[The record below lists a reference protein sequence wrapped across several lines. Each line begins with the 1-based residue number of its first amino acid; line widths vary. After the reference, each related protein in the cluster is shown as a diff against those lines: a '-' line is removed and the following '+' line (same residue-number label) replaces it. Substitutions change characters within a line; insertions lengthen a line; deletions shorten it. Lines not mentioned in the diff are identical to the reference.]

1 MPSDSRQSERRKHKR
16 FNVKDLAIAVP
27 NRPSS
32 QIARIVNISKGGMAV
47 RYLEQSDWLGNAEV
61 VDILV
66 NSNFLMANYCSMISL
81 YNIPLAVLKLSF

>member
-32 QIARIVNISKGGMAV
+32 QIARIVKSITSREIFKLHQLRSSCGVENFGRKA
-47 RYLEQSDWLGNAEV
+47 
-61 VDILV
+61 IL
-66 NSNFLMANYCSMISL
+66 
-81 YNIPLAVLKLSF
+81 